1 MSAMNAASR
10 PNACEKMP
18 PIPAPTASITPQLL
32 PNKAFAWRS
41 SSGSRAKFG
50 IAASSAGRTNAAS
63 AAIEPWA
70 TNAIQIRE
78 SPISKKLAAAI
89 A

>member
-1 MSAMNAASR
+1 M
-10 PNACEKMP
+10 
-18 PIPAPTASITPQLL
+18 PAPAANIIPQLL
-32 PNKAFAWRS
+32 PKIAFACRN
-41 SSGSRAKFG
+41 SSGFLAKFG

-78 SPISKKLAAAI
+78 SPINKKLAAAI
-89 A
+89 ACRIETMIKTLRRS